1 MDEMVLAALA
11 KWPNVPDVYGWL
23 KLDGRG
29 DWLILDSR
37 VSHAG
42 LSEFMHR
49 NVGVDERGACFVQN
63 GPQRVFYQ
71 YATAPCVVSW
81 QAATWQARPQFD
93 LSCGIDHAW
102 WVDEGALYLG
112 FGQTLA
118 AVDDRDLPLLLG
130 CLYHADARP
139 LDDWPQAGA
148 QFIVADQRV
157 PLEVISRTDLL
168 HRYQLCI
175 NPDAQQSTDC
185 VLGQS
190 R

>member
-71 YATAPCVVSW
+71 YATA
-81 QAATWQARPQFD
+81 QM
-93 LSCGIDHAW
+93 
-102 WVDEGALYLG
+102 
-112 FGQTLA
+112 
-118 AVDDRDLPLLLG
+118 
-130 CLYHADARP
+130 
-139 LDDWPQAGA
+139 
-148 QFIVADQRV
+148 
-157 PLEVISRTDLL
+157 
-168 HRYQLCI
+168 
-175 NPDAQQSTDC
+175 
-185 VLGQS
+185 
-190 R
+190 